1 MSVLENAKKHF
12 GDKVAGGMKS
22 YWCEEWET
30 EIHYRPINSFAIETK
45 VIELTQKGKTV
56 EALVETLLLK
66 ALDKNGKPLFAR
78 ADKVTF
84 MNEVDP
90 AVITKVVTEINSNDI
105 VEYEA
110 VEKN

>member
-1 MSVLENAKKHF
+1 MSVLDNAKKHF
-12 GDKVAGGMKS
+12 SDKVSGGMKS
-22 YWCEEWET
+22 YWVEEWET
-30 EIHYRPINSFAIETK
+30 DIYYRPINSFAIETK